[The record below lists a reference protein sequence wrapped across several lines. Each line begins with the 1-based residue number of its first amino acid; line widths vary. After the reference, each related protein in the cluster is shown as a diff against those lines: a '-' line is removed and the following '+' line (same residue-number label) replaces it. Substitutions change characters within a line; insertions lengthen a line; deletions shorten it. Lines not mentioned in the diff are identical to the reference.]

1 MQTINKEWLDDVK
14 IRISDKSNTILK
26 IFYTEDGL
34 EETFRKDQD
43 YFYQQAKLSRIKCI
57 NGCHR
62 IIELN
67 DDINIEYVIAESINV
82 IGRKFRSVQQYYV

>member
-1 MQTINKEWLDDVK
+1 MKSKWLEDVK
-14 IRISDKSNTILK
+14 IRISDESNTILK

-57 NGCHR
+57 NSCHR

-67 DDINIEYVIAESINV
+67 DGINIEYVRAESINV
-82 IGRKFRSVQQYYV
+82 IGRRFRSVHQYYT

>member
-1 MQTINKEWLDDVK
+1 MKSEWLEDVK
-14 IRISDKSNTILK
+14 VRISDKSNIILK
-26 IFYTEDGL
+26 VFYTQSRL
-34 EETFRKDQD
+34 EEIFREDQD
-43 YFYQQAKLSRIKCI
+43 LFYQQAKLSKVKCI

-67 DDINIEYVIAESINV
+67 DKTIIEYVRVESMNV

>member
-1 MQTINKEWLDDVK
+1 MKSEWLEDVEV
-14 IRISDKSNTILK
+14 RISDESNTILK

-57 NGCHR
+57 NSCHR

-67 DDINIEYVIAESINV
+67 DKTIIEYVRAESMNV
-82 IGRKFRSVQQYYV
+82 VGKRFKSVQQYYI